1 LSEKQNEVKTM
12 FERKILAKI
21 KKHLGSDQVTVITGA
36 RQTGKTTI
44 LEQLNSFLKDKGEK
58 VFSLTLEDPAM
69 LNALNENPENIFK
82 YISSYKKRIFL
93 LLDEVQYL
101 AEPSGFLK
109 LIYDKYRKQIKI
121 IATGSSAF
129 YIDRKFSDSLA
140 GRKRIFELYPLDFEE
155 FLVFRRH
162 DDLITEWH
170 EIRKRSNYVS
180 THRIL
185 IQSLFDEYLTF
196 GGYPAVVTEDDPE
209 EKKTILKELFFSYL
223 KRDVL
228 EAGIQNQDK
237 FYVLM
242 TLLAHQCG
250 SLLNINELANTLR
263 ISVTAVE
270 NYIYILRKCFH
281 INLVRPFY
289 TNIRKELTRMPKTY
303 FNDTGYRNVIIN
315 QFSPVSQRIDRG
327 ELAEN
332 YVYIRLRQLNEADR
346 IKYWRTADGNEV
358 DFVIPENTDKGSA
371 IEVKFDQSEFRLSK
385 YKKFTALYPGFE
397 LKCRAYLSEGNSDN
411 IIGL

>member
-1 LSEKQNEVKTM
+1 MDIM
-12 FERKILAKI
+12 FERRILIKIRKNLDSEQI
-21 KKHLGSDQVTVITGA
+21 IVITGA

-44 LEQLNSFLKDKGEK
+44 LEQLNSFLKKKGEIAY
-58 VFSLTLEDPAM
+58 LITLEEPGI
-69 LNALNENPENIFK
+69 LNALNEHPENIFR
-82 YISSYKKRIFL
+82 YITTGSKKIYL

-101 AEPSGFLK
+101 TDPSNFLK
-109 LIYDKYRKQIKI
+109 LIYDKYKKQIKI
-121 IATGSSAF
+121 ITTGSSAF

-162 DDLITEWH
+162 EDLISDWN
-170 EIRKRSNYVS
+170 EIRKRSGYIS
-180 THRIL
+180 SGRHL
-185 IQSLFDEYLTF
+185 IQSLFDEYLIF
-196 GGYPAVVTEDDPE
+196 GGYPAVVLENDME
-209 EKKTILKELFFSYL
+209 EKKTILKDLFSSYL

-242 TLLAHQCG
+242 ALLAHQCG

-281 INLVRPFY
+281 VSLIRPFY
-289 TNIRKELTRMPKTY
+289 TNIRKELTRMPKIY
-303 FNDTGYRNVIIN
+303 FNDTGFRNVIIS
-315 QFSPVSQRIDRG
+315 QFIPVLQRTDRG
-327 ELAEN
+327 VIVEN
-332 YVYIRLRQLNEADR
+332 YVYIRLRQLHETDQ
-346 IKYWRTADGNEV
+346 IKYWRTSDGNEV
-358 DFVIPENTDKGSA
+358 DFIIPENNSKGSA
-371 IEVKFDQSEFRLSK
+371 IEVKFDKSEFRLSK
-385 YKKFTALYPGFE
+385 YKKFNALYPGFK
-397 LKCRAYLSEGNSDN
+397 LTCRSYISDNNSDN